1 MASAPMKYQ
10 LRHTTRYDYTSD
22 VTLSHNEARLLPRD
36 LPWQKVA
43 NTLLQISPQP
53 VRVGER
59 LDFFGNRV
67 SYFSIQELHSTLE
80 VTLTSQVTTLPRQ
93 LPNENNAIPWTREV
107 QSLHATNSHEAKKQ
121 LMPDARL
128 MMLDSDFV
136 RSHNKLADYAR
147 QSFTDNASLV
157 QAVQRFN
164 QQIFNE
170 FTYDPE
176 HTTLATPVLDV
187 LNSRRGVCQDFA
199 HLAIACLRSLGLP
212 ARYVSGYMETLP
224 APGQPKLQ
232 GADATHAWLAVG
244 IPGWGW
250 LEIDPTNGT
259 LADERYIT
267 LAWGRDFAD
276 VTPLK
281 GVMNG
286 GGKDQLSV
294 AVDVTPLTDEHLLEL
309 F

>member
-1 MASAPMKYQ
+1 MKYQ

-22 VTLSHNEARLLPRD
+22 ATLSHNEARILPRD

-43 NTLLQISPQP
+43 DTRLQINPQP
-53 VRVGER
+53 VRIRER

-67 SYFSIQELHSTLE
+67 SYFTIQELHSSLE
-80 VTLTSQVTTLPRQ
+80 VTLTSQITTLPRQ
-93 LPNENNAIPWTREV
+93 LPPVDSGLPWTQAV
-107 QSLHATNSHEAKKQ
+107 QALRSANNHDTKQ
-121 LMPDARL
+121 LLMPDARL

-136 RSHNKLADYAR
+136 RGHGQLADYAR
-147 QSFTDNASLV
+147 QAFTPGVSLV
-157 QAVQRFN
+157 DAVYAFN
-164 QQIFNE
+164 QQIFSE

-176 HTTLATPVLDV
+176 HTTIATPVLEV
-187 LNSRRGVCQDFA
+187 LESRKGVCQDFA

-212 ARYVSGYMETLP
+212 ARYISGYMETLP

-286 GGKDQLSV
+286 GGKHQLSV
-294 AVDVTPLTDEHLLEL
+294 AVDVTPLTDKHLLEL

>member
-1 MASAPMKYQ
+1 MKYQ
-10 LRHTTRYDYTSD
+10 LRHTTRYDYSSD

-36 LPWQKVA
+36 LPWQRVSD
-43 NTLLQISPQP
+43 TSLVITPQP
-53 VRVGER
+53 VRVRER

-67 SYFSIQELHSTLE
+67 SYFSIQELHSSLE
-80 VTLTSQVTTLPRQ
+80 VTLNSQITTLPRQ
-93 LPNENNAIPWTREV
+93 LPPATLDLAWQDCVAQITTDTLAPV
-107 QSLHATNSHEAKKQ
+107 SLAE
-121 LMPDARL
+121 ARL

-136 RSHNKLADYAR
+136 RSHTDLADYAR
-147 QSFTDNASLV
+147 QSFREDCSLV
-157 QAVQRFN
+157 DAIQAFN
-164 QQIFNE
+164 RQIFEE

-176 HTTLATPVLDV
+176 HTTIATPVLDV

-199 HLAIACLRSLGLP
+199 HLAIGCLRSLGLP

-224 APGQPKLQ
+224 PPGQTKLQ
-232 GADATHAWLAVG
+232 GADATHAWLAVA

-259 LADERYIT
+259 LPDERYIT

>member
-1 MASAPMKYQ
+1 MKYQ
-10 LRHTTRYDYTSD
+10 LHHTTRYDYTSD
-22 VTLSHNEARLLPRD
+22 VTLSHNEARLLPRN
-36 LPWQKVA
+36 LPWQQVNSA
-43 NTLLQISPQP
+43 TLSITPQP
-53 VRVGER
+53 VRLRER

-67 SYFSIQELHSTLE
+67 SYFSIQELHASLE
-80 VTLTSQVTTLPRQ
+80 VTLSSTITTLPRQ
-93 LPNENNAIPWTREV
+93 VPSKSFDTPWEESV
-107 QSLHATNSHEAKKQ
+107 QRVKTTNLASTSLKN
-121 LMPDARL
+121 ARL
-128 MMLDSDFV
+128 MMLDSDFI
-136 RSHNKLADYAR
+136 RSHPALAEYTSESFIKERPLVDAIQALNK
-147 QSFTDNASLV
+147 
-157 QAVQRFN
+157 
-164 QQIFNE
+164 QIFDD

-176 HTTLATPVLDV
+176 HTTIATPVLDV
-187 LNSRRGVCQDFA
+187 LTSRRGVCQDFA
-199 HLAIACLRSLGLP
+199 HLAIGCLRSIGLP

-224 APGQPKLQ
+224 PPGQEKLQ

-259 LADERYIT
+259 LPDERYIT
-267 LAWGRDFAD
+267 LGWGRDFAD

-294 AVDVTPLTDEHLLEL
+294 AVDVTPLSDKHILEL

>member
-1 MASAPMKYQ
+1 MKYQ

-53 VRVGER
+53 IRVRER
-59 LDFFGNRV
+59 QDFFGNRV

-80 VTLTSQVTTLPRQ
+80 VTLTSQITTLPRQ
-93 LPNENNAIPWTREV
+93 LPTDDNTLPWSHAIQV
-107 QSLHATNSHEAKKQ
+107 LHAADSNAARQ
-121 LMPDARL
+121 LLMQDARL

-136 RSHNKLADYAR
+136 RCDKKLADYAK
-147 QSFTDNASLV
+147 QSFSADVPLV
-157 QAVQRFN
+157 QAVYRFN

-267 LAWGRDFAD
+267 LGWGRDFAD

-294 AVDVTPLTDEHLLEL
+294 AVDVTPLTDSHLLEL

>member
-1 MASAPMKYQ
+1 M
-10 LRHTTRYDYTSD
+10 
-22 VTLSHNEARLLPRD
+22 PRD
-36 LPWQKVA
+36 LPWQKV
-43 NTLLQISPQP
+43 TDTRLHISPEP
-53 VRVGER
+53 MRIRER

-67 SYFSIQELHSTLE
+67 SYFTIQELHSTLE
-80 VTLTSQVTTLPRQ
+80 VTLTSQITTLPRQ
-93 LPNENNAIPWTREV
+93 HPPVVTGRIPWTQAV
-107 QSLHATNSHEAKKQ
+107 QAFHSADRRDNRQL

-128 MMLDSDFV
+128 MILDSNFV
-136 RSHNKLADYAR
+136 RCHEHLADYAR
-147 QSFTDNASLV
+147 QSFTPGVSLV
-157 QAVQRFN
+157 DAVLAFN
-164 QQIFNE
+164 QHIFTE

-176 HTTLATPVLDV
+176 HTTIATPVLEV
-187 LNSRRGVCQDFA
+187 LKSRRGVCQDFA

-212 ARYVSGYMETLP
+212 ARYISGYMETLP

-281 GVMNG
+281 GVMSG
-286 GGKDQLSV
+286 GGKHKLSV
-294 AVDVTPLTDEHLLEL
+294 AVDVTPLTDKHLLEL

>member
-1 MASAPMKYQ
+1 MKYQ
-10 LRHTTRYDYTSD
+10 LVHTTRYDYSSD

-36 LPWQKVA
+36 LPWQQVNSA
-43 NTLLQISPQP
+43 ELSITPQP
-53 VRVGER
+53 IRLRER

-67 SYFSIQELHSTLE
+67 SYFSIQELHSSLE
-80 VTLTSQVTTLPRQ
+80 VTLTSRITTLPRQ
-93 LPNENNAIPWTREV
+93 LPPKTFHLTWNDAVERLKYENP
-107 QSLHATNSHEAKKQ
+107 SHLLIQ
-121 LMPDARL
+121 DAHL

-136 RSHNKLADYAR
+136 KSHTALAEYT
-147 QSFTDNASLV
+147 Q
-157 QAVQRFN
+157 QAFVKGRPIIEAIQAFN
-164 QQIFNE
+164 QQIFTD
-170 FTYDPE
+170 FIYDPE
-176 HTTLATPVLDV
+176 HTTIATPVLDV

-199 HLAIACLRSLGLP
+199 HLAIGCLRSIGLP

-224 APGQPKLQ
+224 PPGQPKLQ

-259 LADERYIT
+259 LPDERYLT
-267 LAWGRDFAD
+267 LGWGRDFAD

-286 GGKDQLSV
+286 GGKDLLSV
-294 AVDVTPLTDEHLLEL
+294 AVDVTPLSDKHLLEL